1 MNLFTYSESDN
12 TFYIFYPHITTSVN
26 VEIAFDDRKTVVFDD
41 DTSLI
46 EFLEYLDDNSIDVS
60 DIETFAWGSWELT
73 ALDLNDLIELK

>member
-12 TFYIFYPHITTSVN
+12 TFFIFYPHITTSVN

-41 DTSLI
+41 ETSLI